1 MGCGISGVA
10 YKCFIHDGFY
20 VVKVPKRLA
29 NAVLALNGQLPSSMP
44 LNQREFNALCREKA
58 HVERLL
64 QPMAYNEALFTAEQ
78 VEDFTAQ
85 RKIMRTHLGF
95 SHVHRVV
102 HIELNPDA
110 GYPMLISVF
119 CEPFALCTS
128 LHRFRVSF
136 GRLTEACTVLLDA
149 CPSQTARALG

>member
-1 MGCGISGVA
+1 
-10 YKCFIHDGFY
+10 
-20 VVKVPKRLA
+20 
-29 NAVLALNGQLPSSMP
+29 
-44 LNQREFNALCREKA
+44 
-58 HVERLL
+58 
-64 QPMAYNEALFTAEQ
+64 MAYNEALFTAEQ

-136 GRLTEACTVLLDA
+136 GRLIALSALMLAPPKLPEPLAESVLQ
-149 CPSQTARALG
+149 CGNCRG